1 VKYDLFAQACKA
13 TKGFKIAT
21 ITSISIP
28 RLLRYNY
35 LFNSA
40 NNTKVFFILFIPFIP
55 AFIIGTMAMFSDG
68 ELTGFFGVGNF
79 TIRYYLGRNGENF
92 VLKRQKFKAKQ
103 SES

>member
-1 VKYDLFAQACKA
+1 
-13 TKGFKIAT
+13 
-21 ITSISIP
+21 
-28 RLLRYNY
+28 
-35 LFNSA
+35 
-40 NNTKVFFILFIPFIP
+40 
-55 AFIIGTMAMFSDG
+55 MFSDG

>member
-1 VKYDLFAQACKA
+1 VKYGLFAQACKA

-68 ELTGFFGVGNF
+68 ELTGFLGWGILPYV
-79 TIRYYLGRNGENF
+79 IILAVMAKILYLKGKNS
-92 VLKRQKFKAKQ
+92 KQ